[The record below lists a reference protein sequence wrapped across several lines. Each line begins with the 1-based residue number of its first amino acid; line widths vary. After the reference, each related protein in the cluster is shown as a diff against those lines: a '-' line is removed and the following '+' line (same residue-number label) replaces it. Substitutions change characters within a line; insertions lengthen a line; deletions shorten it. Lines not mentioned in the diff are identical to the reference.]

1 MIRLAGVALAVG
13 LLAASGPATAAT
25 IAGRVIHPTRPSAA
39 SGIEIFL
46 LGITRDAEPHEE
58 RTRTDD
64 GGRFSFTNLP
74 DDSAFLLGATYQDIP
89 FAGPSVVL
97 EPGQSEAPPVTF
109 HIYDRTSDPTG
120 VEARNLR
127 WVIEREAATY
137 RVRQTVEVWNETLR
151 AVVIDESVPP
161 ALRIPLLKGH
171 GEIEAP
177 FGRLP
182 AGARVENGALEMRG
196 PVLPGSREYL
206 FAYDLPTEHEQLRTE
221 LSIEEPVEQ
230 VDLLVRDFGVRVAVD
245 GLHPARPV
253 RDGDHVY
260 LRYVGFDLPAGTRIP
275 LEIEPLP
282 SLAATPRWLRV
293 AVQMALAGVLA
304 FFVGLPI
311 ERGSP
316 TEIEA
321 ETEPV
326 DSERVALASALE
338 DLEFDYATGK
348 LSADDRDRLR
358 TELRR
363 ETARSLAR
371 RRVGGEERAELQPCE
386 CGHPPRE
393 SDRFCSACGARL

>member
-1 MIRLAGVALAVG
+1 MIRLAGVALTVG
-13 LLAASGPATAAT
+13 LLAASDPATAAT
-25 IAGRVIHPTRPSAA
+25 IEGRIIHPTHPSAA
-39 SGIEIFL
+39 SGIEVFL

-89 FAGPSVVL
+89 FAGPSVIL

-109 HIYDRTSDPTG
+109 HIYDRTSDPSG
-120 VEARNLR
+120 VEVQNLR

-137 RVRQTVEVWNETLR
+137 QVRQTVEVRNETLR
-151 AVVIDESVPP
+151 AVLVDESAPP

-171 GEIEAP
+171 GEVEAP

-182 AGARVENGALEMRG
+182 AGARVKNGALEMRG

-206 FAYDLPTEHEQLRTE
+206 FAYDLPTEHERLRTE

-230 VDLLVRDFGVRVAVD
+230 MDLLVRDFGVLVTDD

-282 SLAATPRWLRV
+282 PPAATPRWFQV

-304 FFVGLPI
+304 FLVGLPI
-311 ERGSP
+311 ERRSP
-316 TEIEA
+316 TEAEA

-326 DSERVALASALE
+326 DLERVALASALQ
-338 DLEFDYATGK
+338 DLEFDYETGK

-358 TELRR
+358 TDLRR
-363 ETARSLAR
+363 EAARSLAR
-371 RRVGGEERAELQPCE
+371 RRVGEEEEASLPHCE
-386 CGHPPRE
+386 CGHLPSG

>member
-1 MIRLAGVALAVG
+1 MIRLARVALTVG
-13 LLAASGPATAAT
+13 LLAASDPATAAT
-25 IAGRVIHPTRPSAA
+25 IEGRIIHPTHPSAA
-39 SGIEIFL
+39 SGIEVFL
-46 LGITRDAEPHEE
+46 LGITRDAEPHEG

-89 FAGPSVVL
+89 FAGPSVIL

-109 HIYDRTSDPTG
+109 HIYDRTSDPSG
-120 VEARNLR
+120 VEVQNLR

-137 RVRQTVEVWNETLR
+137 QVRQTVEVRNETLR
-151 AVVIDESVPP
+151 AVLVD
-161 ALRIPLLKGH
+161 
-171 GEIEAP
+171 
-177 FGRLP
+177 
-182 AGARVENGALEMRG
+182 AGARVKNGALEMRG

-206 FAYDLPTEHEQLRTE
+206 FAYDLPTEHERLRTE

-230 VDLLVRDFGVRVAVD
+230 MDLLVRDFGVLVTVD

-282 SLAATPRWLRV
+282 PPAATPRWFQV

-304 FFVGLPI
+304 FLVGLPI
-311 ERGSP
+311 ERRSP
-316 TEIEA
+316 TEAEA

-326 DSERVALASALE
+326 DPERVALASALQ
-338 DLEFDYATGK
+338 DLEFDYETGK

-358 TELRR
+358 TDLRR
-363 ETARSLAR
+363 EAARSLAR
-371 RRVGGEERAELQPCE
+371 RRVGEEEEASLPHCE
-386 CGHPPRE
+386 CGHLPSG